1 MDQARVVQI
10 VGASGVGKSGVL
22 KALASQERNEGTV
35 LVLAPGRIIG
45 GGWLHMAHVIGCPV
59 ARDELFNELGCGGG
73 ATLFVDNID
82 QIDDAGAWL
91 TLRDLLR
98 SVLRCAG
105 WRAVF
110 TVRSDSKEWR
120 TNLPEEMRQ
129 LPFGTIRVN
138 PLSDEGADVLRTDN
152 PALAALLSGSHPAR
166 VMARNLFYLSCLVDW
181 ASAAGPSL
189 ANELDLARLW
199 WRFGGARSEAGR
211 LERLKLL
218 RDLGERLIRAP
229 GLATFRVDEL
239 NCETVEELLHVD
251 SLRED
256 RAGATVAFGHDT
268 LRDWT
273 IGFLLDERPELLTAL
288 PVDRPL
294 PGALARGLEI
304 AARLALDSDTTGAR
318 WLALLAEFGRDGC
331 RGSWRRPALL
341 ALPRSENA
349 FDLFERVTPALVAD
363 KGRRLKEI
371 IQLMIAVETVPL
383 AQILARTQTQTAI
396 SETMATR
403 MVMPSGPTWMPLV
416 VWVALRSGQIPSALI
431 PDLASVFQLWLLA
444 THTQNAEINQ
454 LIVQLLYQWLTRIE
468 EAGRITDIREA
479 RDLDFEHPNAPRNP
493 HDLPVLLPFEPAMG
507 GTISHGNGQGVAPR
521 GARYPQISG
530 NGGAGG
536 ARRAGRFCARGPDP
550 ERGR

>member
-318 WLALLAEFGRDGC
+318 WLALLAEFERDGC

-383 AQILARTQTQTAI
+383 AQILARTQTQT

>member
-318 WLALLAEFGRDGC
+318 WLALLAEFERDGC

-363 KGRRLKEI
+363 KGRAPQGDHPADDRRRDG
-371 IQLMIAVETVPL
+371 APRANSCAHSNADVRNDGH
-383 AQILARTQTQTAI
+383 ADGDAI
-396 SETMATR
+396 GAYLDATR
-403 MVMPSGPTWMPLV
+403 GL
-416 VWVALRSGQIPSALI
+416 GG
-431 PDLASVFQLWLLA
+431 ASVRPD
-444 THTQNAEINQ
+444 TQ
-454 LIVQLLYQWLTRIE
+454 RPDS
-468 EAGRITDIREA
+468 RSRECVPA
-479 RDLDFEHPNAPRNP
+479 VAPRNA
-493 HDLPVLLPFEPAMG
+493 HAKRGNQSADRSTSLSVADADRRG
-507 GTISHGNGQGVAPR
+507 GPDHRHSR
-521 GARYPQISG
+521 GAGSG
-530 NGGAGG
+530 F
-536 ARRAGRFCARGPDP
+536 RAPECAKKSA
-550 ERGR
+550 